1 MSRSGIQLCYP
12 FDEKR
17 LSRWAPPFIVQP
29 KLDGDRCR
37 AVIVENSVVLLSSE
51 CNVITSVPHIN
62 EFLSRCGFGTIELD
76 GELYTHGMN
85 HQLIHG
91 IASRSVNAH
100 SQSDDL
106 ELHLFDIVDVA
117 MPQIDRIKL
126 LSAARYILRA
136 EELRAKVFGPVK
148 IVPFAVAET
157 LEDVLRVYDKFVE
170 AGYEGI
176 IVRELSAPYIR
187 RRSTSVMK
195 FKPKRED
202 LYTIVGFTEEV
213 SIHGEPKGRLGAL
226 VCRAQFGEE
235 KFQVG
240 SGFTSAQREDLWKI
254 KETLAGNTLRVAYQ
268 HLTPG
273 KGVPRFP
280 VFIEILWTRGE
291 EYVRSFLE

>member
-12 FDEKR
+12 FSEDR
-17 LSRWAPPFIVQP
+17 LKKWSPPYIVQP

-51 CNVITSVPHIN
+51 CNVISSVPHIN

-106 ELHLFDIVDVA
+106 ELHLFDIVDESTDQ
-117 MPQIDRIKL
+117 MNRILKL
-126 LSAARYILRA
+126 AGVHSILK
-136 EELRAKVFGPVK
+136 EQPGVSPVHVVDF
-148 IVPFAVAET
+148 IVAET
-157 LEDVLRVYDKFVE
+157 LEDVLRAYDKFVE
-170 AGYEGI
+170 FGYEGI

-187 RRSTSVMK
+187 RRSTAVMK
-195 FKPKRED
+195 WKPKKED
-202 LYTIVGFTEEV
+202 LYAIIGYTEEV

>member
-17 LSRWAPPFIVQP
+17 LAKWAPPFIVQP

-51 CNVITSVPHIN
+51 CNVISSVPHIN

-106 ELHLFDIVDVA
+106 ELHLFDIVDESL
-117 MPQIDRIKL
+117 PQIDRIKL
-126 LSAARYILRA
+126 LSSARDVLRA

-157 LEDVLRVYDKFVE
+157 LEDVLRVYDKFVGD
-170 AGYEGI
+170 GYEGI

-187 RRSTSVMK
+187 RRSTAVMK
-195 FKPKRED
+195 FKPKKED
-202 LYTIVGFTEEV
+202 LYEIIGTAEEV
-213 SIHGEPKGRLGAL
+213 SIHGEPKDTLGAL
-226 VCRAQFGEE
+226 RCHAQYGEE
-235 KFQVG
+235 TFSVG
-240 SGFTSAQREDLWKI
+240 SGFSSDQRREYWKI
-254 KETLAGNTLRVAYQ
+254 KETLVGQTVRIAYQ
-268 HLTPG
+268 HTTPG
-273 KGVPRFP
+273 RGVPRFP
-280 VFIEILWTRGE
+280 VFVEILWTKE
-291 EYVRSFLE
+291 PSND